1 MKLAQQQFVA
11 DDASHPSIPGE
22 SRLVPNTLEKIASYL
37 QRTRVRCLL
46 LIVFGFVARWPALLG
61 ELIWDDKLL
70 VRGNPMIRSP
80 LLVLEAFRHYLFPDS
95 YSGHYRPVQ
104 TVSYIFDDLIWN
116 GEAFGLHLSNIL
128 WHVVGGLLLYFLLQ
142 RLFSSLAEAQREN
155 GSDASGRSKIY
166 SFAAFLVAL
175 IWTVHPVHSA
185 AVDYISGRADSL
197 AFVFSAGGW
206 LLFLEAREEG
216 RTVFRNSF
224 YILAAFSA
232 LLALASRE
240 SGLIWL
246 ALFLVYLFAF
256 EKRLATKTK
265 ISVLLV
271 CLAIA
276 TAYFGL
282 RHLPA
287 SRPENITGPNW
298 SLAMRGEL
306 MLGALGDYA
315 RLMVAPT
322 NLHVE
327 RTLLVPV
334 GSLRYLAMGGL
345 LTLALIGYGLRR
357 PGPAQRL
364 RILGAAWFILSY
376 LPTSNLFDL
385 NATVAEHW
393 LYLPSV
399 GFLIFLAGV
408 ALDLPARFRSSA
420 AVFSGLLVVTFT
432 ALSAHRSSDW
442 VDAETFFRKTFAAGA
457 TNSRIGVNL
466 AVIYAERGEHAK
478 AEAILRKV
486 LQVAPGNSL
495 ARNNLALALSQQGK
509 TEEAKALFEGAS
521 KVRPGEQR
529 AHPTSWDAALH
540 LAKVLSEEKDTA
552 AALSVLEQARR
563 DYPDTWQLVNLEAAL
578 VRESGGVEAALPLV
592 QGFVNRHWWHAGA
605 SFALGQLSA
614 ERGEKQKAEATFR
627 RAAWL
632 DFHETAALNSLAA
645 MQADAGRFDAALKTQ
660 RRAIRRQPDKP
671 QQHLFL
677 ARILARMGH
686 SEESL
691 QAFAEVGRLRGL
703 AQQQSAEK

>member
-1 MKLAQQQFVA
+1 MKV
-11 DDASHPSIPGE
+11 
-22 SRLVPNTLEKIASYL
+22 ASYL
-37 QRTRVRCLL
+37 QQTRVQCLL
-46 LIVFGFVARWPALLG
+46 LVVFGFVARWPALSG

-116 GEAFGLHLSNIL
+116 GDPFGFHLANIL
-128 WHVVGGLLLYFLLQ
+128 WHIAGGLLLYFLLR
-142 RLFSSLAEAQREN
+142 RLFSSLTEAPREN
-155 GSDASGRSKIY
+155 EANSLGERNKSYPS
-166 SFAAFLVAL
+166 AAFLVAL

-197 AFVFSAGGW
+197 AFVFAAAGW
-206 LLFLEAREEG
+206 LLFLKAGEEG
-216 RTVFRNSF
+216 RTVFRRSF
-224 YILAAFSA
+224 YLLAIVSA
-232 LLALASRE
+232 LLALSSRE

-246 ALFLVYLFAF
+246 ALFLIHLFTL
-256 EKRLATKTK
+256 EERLATKTK
-265 ISVLLV
+265 ISVLLI

-276 TAYFGL
+276 AAYFGL
-282 RHLPA
+282 RHLPE
-287 SRPENITGPNW
+287 SRPENIAGPGW
-298 SLAMRGEL
+298 SPAMRGQL

-315 RLMVAPT
+315 RLMLVPT

-327 RTLLVPV
+327 RTILGPA
-334 GSLRYLAMGGL
+334 GSLRFLVAGGL
-345 LTLALIGYGLRR
+345 LTLAVLAYGLRR

-408 ALDLPARFRSSA
+408 ALDLPVRFRSA
-420 AVFSGLLVVTFT
+420 AVVFSGLLVVTFT
-432 ALSAHRSSDW
+432 ALSMNRSGDW
-442 VDAETFFRKTFAAGA
+442 VNAETFFRKTFAAGA

-478 AEAILRKV
+478 AETILRKV
-486 LQVAPGNSL
+486 LRVAPGNSL

-509 TEEAKALFEGAS
+509 AEEAKALFEGAS
-521 KVRPGEQR
+521 KVRPGDQKVD
-529 AHPTSWDAALH
+529 PTSWDAALH
-540 LAKVLSEEKDTA
+540 LAKVFREEKNTA
-552 AALSVLEQARR
+552 AALSLLEQARR
-563 DYPDTWQLVNLEAAL
+563 DYPDTWQLVNFEAGL
-578 VRESGGVEAALPLV
+578 VRESEGIDAALPLV
-592 QGFVNRHWWHAGA
+592 QDFVDRHWWHAGA
-605 SFALGQLSA
+605 CFALGQLSA
-614 ERGEKQKAEATFR
+614 ERGDKQKAEAAFR
-627 RAAWL
+627 RASWL

-645 MQADAGRFDAALKTQ
+645 MQADAGRFDAALRTQ
-660 RRAIRRQPDKP
+660 RRAIRRQPDQP
-671 QQHLFL
+671 QQHFFL

-691 QAFAEVGRLRGL
+691 QAVAEVGRLRGL
-703 AQQQSAEK
+703 AQQSAEK